1 MFNLEQV
8 VEQTVS
14 KETTNAN
21 TDTNETIKTENS
33 LGTKCVLHSILV
45 II

>member
-14 KETTNAN
+14 KETTTNAN

-33 LGTKCVLHSILV
+33 L
-45 II
+45 